1 MINRDRKGRERDLK
15 RERVR
20 DKKVNGKDRK
30 EEVVRGENKH
40 WEQIKDAQISIKDL
54 YEREQNSGKK
64 RGKWRNVKN
73 EKE

>member
-20 DKKVNGKDRK
+20 GKKVNGKDRK

-64 RGKWRNVKN
+64 RRKWRNVKN

>member
-20 DKKVNGKDRK
+20 GKKVNGKDRK

-40 WEQIKDAQISIKDL
+40 WEQIKRRINKHK
-54 YEREQNSGKK
+54 GF
-64 RGKWRNVKN
+64 V
-73 EKE
+73 